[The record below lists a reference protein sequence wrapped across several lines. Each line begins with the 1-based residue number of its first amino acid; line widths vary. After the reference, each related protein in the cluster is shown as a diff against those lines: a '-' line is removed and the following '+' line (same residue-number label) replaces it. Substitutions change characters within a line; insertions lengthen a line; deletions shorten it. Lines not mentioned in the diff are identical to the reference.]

1 MRLLQQ
7 QNQGEI
13 MMPHI
18 KFNGVLK
25 EITEAAPDFDVADFL
40 GQSLQIADYKAEEL
54 ATRIKEKY
62 QNKKEDSDDGCAL
75 ESVLEEPKGEFADR
89 ADVFPLDSLSD
100 REFERF
106 IKWLLVELGYEIQ
119 PDQCNVSL
127 CFDFVAIKD
136 EERILVQ
143 ARKYP
148 QKLMVSNFIL
158 LSTEKTKR
166 RIGCQKAI
174 VLATA
179 YFTEKTIV
187 EAEKSG
193 VELWNIV
200 RLSEKID
207 QTTRKGE
214 VDRSVRFP
222 EFRGSLLQSIQ
233 SLEETEQFIIEP
245 KGGGK
250 HDLHLLGVKVPLL
263 TFWLQSNIVVRCIYR
278 IRNNEPVG
286 ENEGVKLLDVDKNG
300 CRVGPDDTKAYDSI
314 RKYLE
319 EALK

>member
-1 MRLLQQ
+1 
-7 QNQGEI
+7 
-13 MMPHI
+13 MPHI

-25 EITEAAPDFDVADFL
+25 EITEVAPDFDVTDFL
-40 GQSLQIADYKAEEL
+40 GQSLEIADYKAEEL

-62 QNKKEDSDDGCAL
+62 QNKKGDADDGCAL
-75 ESVLEEPKGEFADR
+75 ESVLEEPKGEFGGS

-119 PDQCNVSL
+119 PDQCIFASG
-127 CFDFVAIKD
+127 FDFVAIKD

-148 QKLMVSNFIL
+148 QKLMVSNLIL
-158 LSTEKTKR
+158 LSTEKAKR
-166 RIGCQKAI
+166 RVGCQKAI

-179 YFTEKTIV
+179 YFTEKTVV

-207 QTTRKGE
+207 QATKKGE

-278 IRNNEPVG
+278 ISSNKPVG

-300 CRVGPDDTKAYDSI
+300 CRVGPDDIKAYDSI

-319 EALK
+319 ESLK